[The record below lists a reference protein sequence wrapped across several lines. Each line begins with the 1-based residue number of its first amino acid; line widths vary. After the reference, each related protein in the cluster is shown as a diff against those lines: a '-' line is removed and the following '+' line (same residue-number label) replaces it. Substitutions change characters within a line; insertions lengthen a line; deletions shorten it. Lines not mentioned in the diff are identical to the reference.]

1 MISNI
6 ITSGKWNVFHCL
18 CNTGQKKCGR
28 RVLSHC
34 PVHQH
39 NTRAEGGDTATEA
52 QAS

>member
-1 MISNI
+1 MDI
-6 ITSGKWNVFHCL
+6 IACFY
-18 CNTGQKKCGR
+18 TGQKKCDR

-52 QAS
+52 QAP